1 MMMIQQQDLQNPCR
15 QLAYPCPPW
24 CHPAACPARRASL
37 TGLIGWQPMMLLSM
51 GHKLQAVR
59 CSHIARY
66 RAAQAL
72 LLARA
77 YRQQMQ
83 IWVTPDSASSA
94 TDCPS
99 MTCQQLHLVT
109 DSQTLRLPAR
119 QSDRCSLSM
128 WAPYLMPIT
137 WQMARQWFQYSD
149 QCTTAT
155 FFVFTAAATLIWHA
169 GGRASHIAD
178 KRLGWPTCSAYTEH
192 LACKQ
197 HLVAAA
203 APRDLTAAL
212 HSQP

>member
-1 MMMIQQQDLQNPCR
+1 MSTMVPSSSVPCKEGITDRPDRLATHDAVVHGAQTAGRQVQSYSKIQGC
-15 QLAYPCPPW
+15 AGFT
-24 CHPAACPARRASL
+24 AG
-37 TGLIGWQPMMLLSM
+37 TGVS
-51 GHKLQAVR
+51 K
-59 CSHIARY
+59 
-66 RAAQAL
+66 
-72 LLARA
+72 
-77 YRQQMQ
+77 QMQ